1 MKRAVLLVLG
11 TSIVASS
18 AHAQF
23 FRRNPSNEQLQQ
35 MQQMQGAPGM
45 QGMQMPSPE
54 EMQQLQRDAAEM
66 QTLSTEIQRLQR
78 LGRYDEAKALSK
90 RLDELMSSGPMSRMM
105 GGVMGGA
112 AEAMRQMAP
121 GTLPEGV
128 SAEDLQEATRF
139 SITDTIGMERS
150 MMQGDGA
157 YLPEA
162 LFVKPLRLHYV
173 PETLGQA
180 MRMPAAARRH
190 MIDAYQRMGAKDF
203 AGAEAAIKQA
213 LALSRAPQII
223 EAAARLEMMRGRNDA
238 ALKLL
243 QEAIAAAEKAN
254 PRDPAIASFLWQ
266 QAQVHAEAGA
276 QRRAVEASE
285 RALAILA
292 TLGENT
298 IGYGA
303 GLNNLGVV
311 LHEGG
316 DAARALQNYEK
327 AFEVLRRAM
336 QALAGKQGL
345 ESPQMVQHQLPN
357 VSSNIGLA
365 RWQLGNAAGAAQAW
379 VAALDARAYF
389 EQAADAFTTERAQL
403 AKAQAVAVE
412 LHALMTLDPKNL
424 GLQTL
429 LERKG
434 ALLERQT
441 RVQTAFRRDAN
452 AQVEQPG
459 VVGRFFEGPA
469 ARAQRQMSEK
479 QRAEDKDLLR
489 EYEAVVQER
498 ASLAGRPGRSP
509 SDVERIADL
518 DLRIQVMQQRMQ
530 MHDLQAQNP
539 NPGISQEDAQRLWKQ
554 SGGDQQK
561 FMALMNARDEEQQKS
576 RERKASDARASLVS
590 RVQERVPQGAVLL
603 EMVRYRPTGP
613 GAGSAA
619 ERYGT
624 YVIRAGSDAAYVD
637 LGEAAPID
645 KLVGEFRAALATPRR
660 LAARDLGRRL
670 DELLMRPVRA
680 RLGAATTLY
689 VAPEGSLNLVP
700 LSALVDEKGAY
711 LLERYTINYLAS
723 GRDLLHLGRDEK
735 PRGPAMI
742 IADPAFD
749 QRAGPPQP
757 TDGAQRRSRDFRATR
772 YDRLPG
778 TAAEAQTLKRML
790 PDAAVLTGTAA
801 TETAAKKV
809 AGPRILHI
817 ATHGFFLKD
826 LPGESEDP
834 MLRSGLVFAGVNA
847 LASADD
853 DGVLTALEA
862 SSLDL
867 RGTRLVVLSACETG
881 LGEVKNGEGVF
892 GLRRAFVVA
901 GAETLL
907 MSLWQVAD
915 DATKDLMTAY
925 YSRLSKGE
933 PRAEAL
939 RQAQLAML
947 RDETT
952 RHPFFWAAF
961 ISSGESGS
969 LK

>member
-1 MKRAVLLVLG
+1 LKRAVVLILG
-11 TSIVASS
+11 AWIAASP
-18 AHAQF
+18 AHAQ
-23 FRRNPSNEQLQQ
+23 
-35 MQQMQGAPGM
+35 M
-45 QGMQMPSPE
+45 QGMRIPTPQ

-66 QTLSTEIQRLQR
+66 QTLMTEMQRLQR
-78 LGRYDEAKALSK
+78 LGRYDEAQALGR
-90 RLDELMSSGPMSRMM
+90 RLDELMKSGPMSSMM

-112 AEAMRQMAP
+112 AEALRHMAP

-139 SITDTIGMERS
+139 SVSDALGMERS
-150 MMQGDGA
+150 MMEGDGA

-162 LFVKPLRLHYV
+162 LFVKPLRMHYV

-180 MRMPAAARRH
+180 MRVPAAARKH
-190 MIDAYQRMGAKDF
+190 MMDAYQRMGAKDF
-203 AGAEAAIKQA
+203 PGAEASMAQA

-223 EAAARLEMMRGRNDA
+223 EAAARLHMMRGRNEA
-238 ALKLL
+238 ALGLL
-243 QEAIAAAEKAN
+243 QEAIASAEKAN

-266 QAQVHAEAGA
+266 QAEAHAQAGA
-276 QRRAVEASE
+276 QQRAVEATE
-285 RALAILA
+285 RALAILSA
-292 TLGENT
+292 QGDDT

-316 DAARALQNYEK
+316 DAARALQSYEK
-327 AFEVLRRAM
+327 AWEVLQRAM
-336 QALAGKQGL
+336 QASAGKQGL
-345 ESPQMVQHQLPN
+345 ESPQMVQHQLPG
-357 VSSNIGLA
+357 VGSNIGLA
-365 RWQLGNAAGAAQAW
+365 RWQLGDAAGAVQAW
-379 VAALDARAYF
+379 RAALDARAWF
-389 EQAADAFTTERAQL
+389 EQASEAFSTERAQL

-412 LHALMTLDPKNL
+412 LHALMTLDARTL

-441 RVQTAFRRDAN
+441 RVQTAFRRDAS
-452 AQVEQPG
+452 AQVDQPG
-459 VVGRFFEGPA
+459 MVGRFFEGPM
-469 ARAQRQMSEK
+469 ARAKREMAEQ
-479 QRAEDKDLLR
+479 QRAEDQDLLR

-498 ASLAGRPGRSP
+498 ASLAGRPERGR
-509 SDVERIADL
+509 DDLARIADL
-518 DLRIQVMQQRMQ
+518 DTRIQVMQQRMQ

-539 NPGISQEDAQRLWKQ
+539 DPGVSQEEAQRLWRQ
-554 SGGDQQK
+554 SGGNQQK
-561 FMALMNARDEEQQKS
+561 FMELMNAREDEQQKS
-576 RERKASDARASLVS
+576 RERKASEARASLVS

-613 GAGSAA
+613 RAAQAA
-619 ERYGT
+619 ERYGSF
-624 YVIRAGSDAAYVD
+624 VIQAGSDAAYVD

-645 KLVGEFRAALATPRR
+645 KLAGEFRAALAAPRR
-660 LAARDLGRRL
+660 AAAARDIGRRL

-680 RLGAATTLY
+680 RLGSATALY
-689 VAPEGSLNLVP
+689 VAPEGSLNLIP
-700 LSALVDEKGAY
+700 LGALVDEKGSY

-723 GRDLLHLGRDEK
+723 GRDLLHLGRAEK
-735 PRGPAMI
+735 PRGPPTI

-749 QRAGPPQP
+749 AAGAAPAK
-757 TDGAQRRSRDFRATR
+757 GAAQSRSRDFRALR
-772 YDRLPG
+772 WDRLPG
-778 TAAEAQTLKRML
+778 TADEARTLKRML
-790 PDAAVLTGTAA
+790 PDAAILTGAAA

-809 AGPRILHI
+809 SGPRILHI
-817 ATHGFFLKD
+817 ATHGFFLND
-826 LPGESEDP
+826 LAGEGEDP

-867 RGTRLVVLSACETG
+867 RGTGLVVLSACETG

-892 GLRRAFVVA
+892 GLRRAFAVA

-907 MSLWQVAD
+907 MSLWQVSD
-915 DATKDLMTAY
+915 EATRDLMIAY
-925 YSRLSKGE
+925 YSRLSRGE
-933 PRAEAL
+933 PRGEAL

-947 RDETT
+947 KDEHT
-952 RHPFFWAAF
+952 RHPFYWAAF
-961 ISSGESGS
+961 ISSGEAGR